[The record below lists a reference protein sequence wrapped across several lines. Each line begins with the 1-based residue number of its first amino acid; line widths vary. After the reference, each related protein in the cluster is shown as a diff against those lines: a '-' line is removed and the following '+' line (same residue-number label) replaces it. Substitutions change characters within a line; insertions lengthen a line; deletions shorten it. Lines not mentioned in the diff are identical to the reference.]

1 MLLQP
6 VLVSVCKKWLLRVA
20 IFKKNRI
27 LTMQLLCT
35 IGFATL
41 YLWVVIQLIAIL
53 LKKYFV
59 MSKNVCNFAPAF
71 REKNDLLAQ
80 LV

>member
-1 MLLQP
+1 
-6 VLVSVCKKWLLRVA
+6 
-20 IFKKNRI
+20 
-27 LTMQLLCT
+27 MQLLCT